1 MNAINAYWFLPPLV
15 AACSLV
21 YAATRHED
29 WRRIGSHALRLGA
42 TILAVLVAVNVV
54 LLLINTRL

>member
-1 MNAINAYWFLPPLV
+1 MSTINAYWFLPPLV
-15 AACSLV
+15 IACSVV

-29 WRRIGSHALRLGA
+29 WRRIWIHAGRLAA
-42 TILAVLVAVNVV
+42 TILGVLVAVNVV